1 MIDLTSPLTLRFLP
15 ITEFGDGHYWVSHP
29 GISINFP
36 LKLVGDE
43 QNASNVV
50 VEMSGTV
57 TWNAKAGWI
66 EGVTFRRPKIS
77 GEGSTDD
84 MLKVANGGR
93 VDINQSVIDNTGSS
107 GASAVAIEGFGS
119 RGRWEGVTIEGGNEQ
134 GIKISSGGKLVL
146 EKVGTTYCVLVIVL
160 S

>member
-1 MIDLTSPLTLRFLP
+1 LSTYLAFPPFAEL
-15 ITEFGDGHYWVSHP
+15 GDGHYWVSHP
-29 GISINFP
+29 GITINFP

-57 TWNAKAGWI
+57 TWNATAGWI
-66 EGVTFRRPKIS
+66 EGVTFRRPKIA

-93 VDINQSVIDNTGSS
+93 VDIIQSVIDNARSS
-107 GASAVAIEGFGS
+107 GASGAAIEGFGS
-119 RGRWEGVTIEGGNEQ
+119 RGRWEGVIIEGGNEQ
-134 GIKISSGGKLVL
+134 GIKVSSGAKLVL
-146 EKVGTTYCVLVIVL
+146 EKVGTTCRVVVFVPF
-160 S
+160 